1 FHLGNA
7 TACRDRR
14 MKKTAEILLVDDN
27 PADVDL
33 TIETLAQ
40 SARALHVSAVS
51 DGGEAMSWLRRQG
64 RHRDAPQP
72 DLVILDLNL
81 PRKSGREV
89 LAEIKTDSELRRIPI
104 IVFTSSEAASDVTH
118 SYDLGANS
126 ISGNRA
132 ILPILLP
139 SSSSW
144 SGSGST
150 AQPSRKRRNDDRPIH
165 PRAVDRR

>member
-1 FHLGNA
+1 
-7 TACRDRR
+7 

-118 SYDLGANS
+118 SYDLGANCYLRKP
-126 ISGNRA
+126 GNLADFIAVIQFMERFWLDCA
-132 ILPILLP
+132 TLPE
-139 SSSSW
+139 
-144 SGSGST
+144 
-150 AQPSRKRRNDDRPIH
+150 KEK
-165 PRAVDRR
+165 